1 MDKLISIEEAKE
13 LIMLNFNK
21 KYVPRKLLIDKCIE
35 SLHLSKKEL
44 SDKSPGGVF
53 NASKCRFGNALDLL
67 ITSEYIAQ
75 DENKVLQKL
84 KEEKP
89 EVSVES
95 VKRDNRI
102 EKIVLDTLSKKACK
116 RPQLLSEVS
125 SFLVQKER
133 GVTVQVARCDTG
145 RIISELK
152 KAGKI
157 EEKNGTLS
165 LFAPKKQETVNDVK
179 KVFDAL
185 SDEELVDR
193 SVALLQK
200 WFTVNGYKNVV
211 AENTDGPNDN
221 GIDGIVEY
229 EDLFGVKNIV
239 ILQVKHIAK
248 KDKYVP
254 LCEVREFVG
263 VLAAHPTALKG
274 VFITNA
280 KYHKD
285 TVKFVNSYKSK
296 YFVLLDGTALCKIAK
311 SCGYNFSK
319 EQNNL

>member
-13 LIMLNFNK
+13 IIMLNFNK
-21 KYVPRKLLIDKCIE
+21 KYVPRKLLIDRCIE

-67 ITSEYIAQ
+67 ISSEYILQ
-75 DENKVLQKL
+75 DENKVLQKI

-89 EVSVES
+89 EVAVES

-102 EKIVLDTLSKKACK
+102 EKIVLSTLAKKAYK
-116 RPQLLSEVS
+116 RPKLLSEVS
-125 SFLVQKER
+125 SVIVQKD

-165 LFAPKKQETVNDVK
+165 LFVPKKQEIAIDNK

-229 EDLFGVKNIV
+229 EDLFGVKNTV
-239 ILQVKHIAK
+239 ILQVKHLSK

-254 LCEVREFVG
+254 LCEIREFVG
-263 VLAAHPTALKG
+263 VLAAHPTALRG

-285 TVKFVNSYKSK
+285 TIKFVNSYKSK
-296 YFVLLDGTALCKIAK
+296 YFVLLDGNALCKIAK
-311 SCGYNFSK
+311 SCGYNFNK
-319 EQNNL
+319 EQNG

>member
-1 MDKLISIEEAKE
+1 MDKIISIEEAKE

-21 KYVPRKLLIDKCIE
+21 KYVPRKLLIDRCID

-44 SDKSPGGVF
+44 ADKSPGGVF
-53 NASKCRFGNALDLL
+53 NTCKCRFGNALDLL
-67 ITSEYIAQ
+67 ISSEYLSQ
-75 DENKVLQKL
+75 DENKVLQKI

-89 EVSVES
+89 EVVVEN

-102 EKIVLDTLSKKACK
+102 EKTILSALSQKSYK

-125 SFLVQKER
+125 NVLVRKEQ
-133 GVTVQVARCDTG
+133 GLSLQVARCDTG

-165 LFAPKKQETVNDVK
+165 LYSPKKQETTVDVK
-179 KVFDAL
+179 KLFDAL
-185 SDEELVDR
+185 SDEELVDH

-200 WFTVNGYKNVV
+200 WFSFNGFKNVV
-211 AENTDGPNDN
+211 AQNTDGPNDN
-221 GIDGIVEY
+221 GIDGIINY
-229 EDLFGVKNIV
+229 TDLFGNTDTAIM
-239 ILQVKHIAK
+239 QVKHLAK

-274 VFITNA
+274 VFVTNA

-296 YFVLLDGTALCKIAK
+296 YFVLLDGNALCKIAK
-311 SCGYNFSK
+311 TCGYNFVK
-319 EQNNL
+319 E

>member
-13 LIMLNFNK
+13 IIMLNFNK
-21 KYVPRKLLIDKCIE
+21 KYVPRKLLIDRCIE

-67 ITSEYIAQ
+67 ISSEYILQ
-75 DENKVLQKL
+75 DENKVLQKI

-89 EVSVES
+89 EVAVES

-102 EKIVLDTLSKKACK
+102 EKIVLSTLAKKAYK
-116 RPQLLSEVS
+116 RPKLLSEVS
-125 SFLVQKER
+125 SAVVQKD

-165 LFAPKKQETVNDVK
+165 LFVPKKQETAIDNK

-229 EDLFGVKNIV
+229 EDLFGVKNTV
-239 ILQVKHIAK
+239 ILQVKHLSK

-254 LCEVREFVG
+254 LCEIREFVG
-263 VLAAHPTALKG
+263 VLAAHPTALRG
-274 VFITNA
+274 IFITNA

-285 TVKFVNSYKSK
+285 TIKFVNSYKSK
-296 YFVLLDGTALCKIAK
+296 YFVLLDGNALCKIAK
-311 SCGYNFSK
+311 SCGYNFNK
-319 EQNNL
+319 EQNG

>member
-13 LIMLNFNK
+13 IIMLNFNK
-21 KYVPRKLLIDKCIE
+21 KYVPRKLLIDRCIE

-67 ITSEYIAQ
+67 ISSEYILQ
-75 DENKVLQKL
+75 DENKVLQKI

-89 EVSVES
+89 EVAVES

-102 EKIVLDTLSKKACK
+102 EKIVLSTLAKKAYK
-116 RPQLLSEVS
+116 RPKLLSEVS
-125 SFLVQKER
+125 SVIVQKD

-165 LFAPKKQETVNDVK
+165 LFVPKKQETAIDNK

-229 EDLFGVKNIV
+229 EDLFGVKNTV
-239 ILQVKHIAK
+239 ILQVKHLSK

-254 LCEVREFVG
+254 LCEIREFVG
-263 VLAAHPTALKG
+263 VLAAHPTALRG

-296 YFVLLDGTALCKIAK
+296 YFVLLDGNALCKIAK
-311 SCGYNFSK
+311 SCGYNFNK
-319 EQNNL
+319 EQNG